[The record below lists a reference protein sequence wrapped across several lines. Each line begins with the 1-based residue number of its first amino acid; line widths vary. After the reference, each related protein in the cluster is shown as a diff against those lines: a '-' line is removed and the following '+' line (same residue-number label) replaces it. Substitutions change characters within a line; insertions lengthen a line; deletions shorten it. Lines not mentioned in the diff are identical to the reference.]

1 MYSIFYLINLLNS
14 FFDNIFYKLNILS
27 IYIIIHN
34 NYGNIKHNNIMT
46 SRIIIINELLFIVTM
61 TTSNIMI

>member
-14 FFDNIFYKLNILS
+14 FFDNTFYKLNILS